1 MVSYGLSEE
10 KMGQFDGKYHGP
22 YPEVACLSRQKFYAP
37 VYGVRFR
44 GVDVF
49 STTNVDPRLTLNIDL
64 WEPHL
69 ELI

>member
-1 MVSYGLSEE
+1 
-10 KMGQFDGKYHGP
+10 
-22 YPEVACLSRQKFYAP
+22 VACQSRQKFYAP

-49 STTNVDPRLTLNIDL
+49 GESNVDPRLWVNLDL

-69 ELI
+69 ELVA